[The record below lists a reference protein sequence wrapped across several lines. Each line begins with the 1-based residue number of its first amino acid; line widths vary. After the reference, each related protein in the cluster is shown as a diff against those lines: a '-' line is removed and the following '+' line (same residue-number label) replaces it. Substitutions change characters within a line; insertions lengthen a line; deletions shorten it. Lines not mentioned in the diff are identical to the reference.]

1 MSKVIKIV
9 IIVLLILA
17 IAFGVYKYK
26 EYLDDK
32 NIGVQLEKI
41 SKYEYFVY
49 KNENGLSGVIDNKG
63 NLIIDAKYD
72 NLKIPNPAKDVF
84 ACYEGSKVV
93 MKNSKGETLYQNYDY
108 VEPIKLKNIATDLMY
123 EKTVLKYEQD
133 GKYGIIDF
141 SGKKITENIYDSIEN
156 LQYREGYLIVTKD
169 NKYGII
175 DIEGKVLVQ
184 AVYDEVASDE
194 FESETNKY
202 KYSGFIVSIKT
213 DDGYKYGYVDYNG
226 KVLLDT
232 KYNDLARFNVINDE
246 KISYILVADN
256 GKYGVYKKSKQIIE
270 CEYQNI
276 EYKEAGNVFLIQKAK
291 KYGVANLKGKFILE
305 PNYDQIE
312 VNGIY
317 SYVKQDN
324 QIVVYNEKGKVQNVS
339 NTKELYKVAD
349 GKFYITI
356 DNTNNGALYGILN
369 EDKKE
374 LVKEQYM
381 YIEYAFDNYFIVSTK
396 EGYGLI
402 TSDGTIKLTP
412 ENASVQKLLN
422 KNAFQVLKYD
432 STETEIYSRDIS
444 RTCKM
449 ENGKIEIQDA
459 FIKVYSEN
467 DSIYLDNDGN
477 NIQVSNLEPNSN
489 IYAKNDNG
497 SWGFVDKNGKQIL
510 DNKYDRTTE
519 LNQYG
524 FAAIKKNG
532 LWGAIDTN
540 GNVIVEPKYKL
551 SQEVLEAD
559 FIGKYYKV
567 EYGIGEFYYTDK
579 VN

>member
-17 IAFGVYKYK
+17 IVFGVYKYK

-32 NIGVQLEKI
+32 NIGIQLEKI

-63 NLIIDAKYD
+63 NLVIEAKYD
-72 NLKIPNPAKDVF
+72 NVKIPNPTKDVF
-84 ACYEGSKVV
+84 ACYEGSKIV

-141 SGKKITENIYDSIEN
+141 LGNKITENTYNSIEN

-202 KYSGFIVSIKT
+202 KYSGFIVSEKT

-246 KISYILVADN
+246 KVSYILVADN
-256 GKYGVYKKSKQIIE
+256 GKYGLYKKSKQIIE

-276 EYKEAGNVFLIQKAK
+276 EYTEAGNVFLVQKAK

-305 PNYDQIE
+305 SNYDQIE

-324 QIVVYNEKGKVQNVS
+324 QIVVYNEKGKVQNIS
-339 NTKELYKVAD
+339 NTKELYKVSD

-356 DNTNNGALYGILN
+356 DNTSNGALYGILD

-449 ENGKIEIQDA
+449 ENGKIEIQDS

-467 DSIYLDNDGN
+467 DSLYLDNDGN
-477 NIQVSNLEPNSN
+477 KIQVSSLEPNSN
-489 IYAKNDNG
+489 IYTKNDNG

-524 FAAIKKNG
+524 FAAINKNG
-532 LWGAIDTN
+532 LWGAIDAN

-559 FIGKYYKV
+559 FIAKYYKV

>member
-26 EYLDDK
+26 EYIDDK

-72 NLKIPNPAKDVF
+72 NLKIPNPTKDVF
-84 ACYEGSKVV
+84 ACYEGSKIV

-123 EKTVLKYEQD
+123 EKTVLKYEKD

-141 SGKKITENIYDSIEN
+141 SGNKITENTYDSIEN

-202 KYSGFIVSIKT
+202 KYSGFIVSVKT

-232 KYNDLARFNVINDE
+232 KYNDLARFNVMNEE

-256 GKYGVYKKSKQIIE
+256 GKYGLYKKGKQIIE

-276 EYKEAGNVFLIQKAK
+276 EYKEAGNVFLVQKAK
-291 KYGVANLKGKFILE
+291 KYGIANLKGKFILE

-339 NTKELYKVAD
+339 NTKELYKVSD

-356 DNTNNGALYGILN
+356 DNTGNGALYGILD

-432 STETEIYSRDIS
+432 STETETYSRDIS

-449 ENGKIEIQDA
+449 ENGKIEIQDS

-477 NIQVSNLEPNSN
+477 KIQVSNLEPNSN

-497 SWGFVDKNGKQIL
+497 AWGFVDKNGKQIL

-519 LNQYG
+519 LNEYG
-524 FAAIKKNG
+524 FAAVKKNG
-532 LWGAIDTN
+532 LWGAIDKN
-540 GNVIVEPKYKL
+540 GNLIVEPKYKL